1 MSSTMDSHGHDSPM
15 TGRQRGSHEE
25 GFPWSHVIG
34 YVLSLIL
41 TFAALVI
48 VENTK
53 LSGAAM
59 VTYILIFAGLQVFVQ
74 LFFFMHFTETVGP
87 RIHIVS
93 LSLGLFFTMCVI
105 LGSIWIMSFSG
116 HQAY

>member
-1 MSSTMDSHGHDSPM
+1 MDSQGHGSSV
-15 TGRQRGSHEE
+15 TGRRRGGHEE

-34 YVLSLIL
+34 YILSLLL
-41 TFAALVI
+41 TFAALVV

-53 LSGAAM
+53 LSGVAM
-59 VTYILIFAGLQVFVQ
+59 VAYILIFAGLQVFVQ
-74 LFFFMHFTETVGP
+74 LFFFMHFMETVGP
-87 RIHIVS
+87 RIHIAS
-93 LSLGLFFTMCVI
+93 LTLGLFFTMCVI